1 MLADLGAQSITTVLK
16 IISFASGRACHHT
29 SKGDAMAHPLDGVG
43 LKCDRARDHLDTL
56 EREFDAFERD
66 AYRVRHDV
74 ERVGREHVYRVKA
87 LRKTCPEWGPVIGDC
102 LHNAASALDHLAYQ
116 LAILHTGTLPPDVA
130 RDTHFPIYGTPPEFW
145 DNLQK
150 LRGIGPDQVAPL
162 ERLQPYYGRYGADY
176 DSLMILKRLSNF
188 GRRRTLHTT
197 GYQFGGA
204 SHYSPDSL
212 IETAFPEGRLELG
225 AELARFTFDPPDP
238 EMDVEP
244 SFVVRIAFRDTP
256 LADGVGAWAMLNAIC
271 TRVELI
277 VDQFR
282 RSFSEFA

>member
-1 MLADLGAQSITTVLK
+1 MGRRVALLGAQSITTVLK

-29 SKGDAMAHPLDGVG
+29 SKAMRWLIRSTALGSSATGRVTTSTRSRESSMPSSTMRTGS
-43 LKCDRARDHLDTL
+43 DTTSN
-56 EREFDAFERD
+56 AS
-66 AYRVRHDV
+66 V
-74 ERVGREHVYRVKA
+74 EITSTGSRR
-87 LRKTCPEWGPVIGDC
+87 LRKTRPEWGPVIGDC

-130 RDTHFPIYGTPPEFW
+130 RDTHFPIYGTPREFW

-162 ERLQPYYGRYGADY
+162 ERLQPYYGRHGADN
-176 DSLMILKRLSNF
+176 DSLMILKRLSIF
-188 GRRRTLHTT
+188 GKRRTLRTT
-197 GYQFGGA
+197 GYRFGGT
-204 SHYSPDSL
+204 YRYDPDSL
-212 IETAFPEGRLELG
+212 IDSAFPEGRLELG

-271 TRVELI
+271 TR
-277 VDQFR
+277 
-282 RSFSEFA
+282 SS